1 MGVFN
6 FMLEVVNMDEEREM
20 ELELDKVYALPDFEY
35 IEYNGYCL
43 AIAPEIAK
51 WIVLENN
58 EQYDVLTMLAD
69 GIDIQ
74 TVLERFEDNQDD
86 VIAVLTQI
94 EAKQI
99 EASEPKS
106 IFSNTRLHLH
116 LTNKCNLH
124 CPHCYMKSGAALSDE
139 LTTNEIKTL
148 CDDFKNCGGTDV
160 SLTGG
165 EPTSRTDFL
174 EIAEYIS
181 SIGMKVSVFTNGFS
195 WNQDMVER
203 FSQLNV
209 EGVQIS
215 IDGYDE
221 VSNASIR
228 GKGVFQRALDTID
241 LFVKYHVYVKI
252 AVTAPYE
259 IIKEHQ
265 AEYIS
270 FSKALI
276 EKFGNDAVEINYSYF
291 FMPGRALS
299 PGRISEIKD
308 EYYNLVDEVV
318 TSVYG
323 DIEEDSFVSNL
334 TDCIQDSCG
343 YGGLNVLANG
353 DFYFCD
359 RIPDVN
365 KSGNIRN
372 TPFGRVFEL
381 MKIAEA
387 SGRITN
393 FKPCRDCELRFIC
406 GGGCRA
412 EHFKAFTQHD
422 DVTTI
427 DFDSIPP
434 RKCNKE
440 HKEKFYR
447 LMINTNERFFC

>member
-1 MGVFN
+1 M
-6 FMLEVVNMDEEREM
+6 EEEKEM

-43 AIAPEIAK
+43 AIAPELAK

-58 EQYDVLTMLAD
+58 EQYEILNMFTE
-69 GIDIQ
+69 GFDIQ
-74 TVLERFEDNQDD
+74 TALARFEDNQED
-86 VIAVLTQI
+86 VIAVLTQL

-99 EASEPKS
+99 ETSETRS

-124 CPHCYMKSGAALSDE
+124 CPHCYMNSGAALSNE
-139 LTTNEIKTL
+139 LTTDEIKML
-148 CDDFKNCGGTDV
+148 CDEFKSCGGTDV

-165 EPTSRTDFL
+165 EPTSRMDFL

-195 WNQDMVER
+195 WNENMVER
-203 FSQLNV
+203 FSKLNV

-221 VSNASIR
+221 ATNSTIR
-228 GKGVFQRALDTID
+228 GKGVFRRALDTID
-241 LFVKYHVYVKI
+241 LFVKKHIYVKI

-265 AEYIS
+265 EEYIS

-276 EKFGNDAVEINYSYF
+276 EKYSTDAIEINYSYF
-291 FMPGRALS
+291 FMPGRELV
-299 PGRISEIKD
+299 PDRISEIKD
-308 EYYNLVDEVV
+308 EYYNLVDKVV

-323 DIEEDSFVSNL
+323 NIEEDAFVSNL

-343 YGGLNVLANG
+343 YGGLNVMANG

-372 TPFGRVFEL
+372 MPFSRIYEL
-381 MKIAEA
+381 MKIAEEA
-387 SGRITN
+387 GKIIN
-393 FKPCRDCELRFIC
+393 FKPCGDCELRFIC

-412 EHFKAFTQHD
+412 EHFQTFTKIE
-422 DVTTI
+422 DVKKI
-427 DFDSIPP
+427 DFGSIPP
-434 RKCNKE
+434 RKCDKE

>member
-1 MGVFN
+1 
-6 FMLEVVNMDEEREM
+6 MDEEREM

-35 IEYNGYCL
+35 IKYNGYCL

-51 WIVLENN
+51 WVVLENN
-58 EQYDVLTMLAD
+58 EQYEILTMFTGGA
-69 GIDIQ
+69 DIQ
-74 TVLERFEDNQDD
+74 TVLERFEDDQDD
-86 VIAVLTQI
+86 VIAVLTQL
-94 EAKQI
+94 EAKKI

-124 CPHCYMKSGAALSDE
+124 CPHCYMKSGAALNDE
-139 LTTNEIKTL
+139 LTTDEIKKL
-148 CDDFKNCGGTDV
+148 CNEFKASGGTDV

-165 EPTSRTDFL
+165 EPTSRKDFL

-181 SIGMKVSVFTNGFS
+181 SIGMKVSVFTSGFL
-195 WNQDMVER
+195 WNEDMVER
-203 FSQLNV
+203 FSKLNV

-221 VSNASIR
+221 ASNSTIR
-228 GKGVFQRALDTID
+228 GKGVFQRALNTID
-241 LFVKYHVYVKI
+241 LFVKHRIFVKI

-259 IIKEHQ
+259 IIRKHQ

-276 EKFGNDAVEINYSYF
+276 EKYGTDAIEINYSYF
-291 FMPGRALS
+291 FMPGRELS
-299 PGRISEIKD
+299 PETISEIKD
-308 EYYNLVDEVV
+308 EYYKLVDKVV

-323 DIEEDSFVSNL
+323 GIEEDAFVSNL

-343 YGGLNVLANG
+343 YGGLNVMANG

-359 RIPDVN
+359 RVPDVN

-372 TPFGRVFEL
+372 IPFSRIYEL
-381 MKIAEA
+381 MKIAEEA
-387 SGRITN
+387 GRITN

-412 EHFKAFTQHD
+412 EQFKAFTQVD
-422 DVTTI
+422 DVRRI

-434 RKCNKE
+434 RKCDIK